1 MSKRLPFTK
10 IDNLLAHLYGLRRL
24 GIKIGLEHTK
34 ELLRRCGSP
43 HRGLKTIHIAGTNGK
58 GSTAAMIHSILRE
71 SGLKVGLYT
80 SPHLIRFNER
90 IRINGLPISDKYII
104 EFMAQFKG
112 VIDKV
117 EATFFEATT
126 VLALHYFSNKEVDVA
141 VIETGL
147 GGRLDSTNVIDPE
160 LTIITSIDL
169 DHQHILGETLID
181 VAAEK
186 AGIIKKQTPVLVCS
200 QTPEVM
206 DVIRKKAQE
215 CNSPIIYS
223 NDPKKIIIDYR
234 STGFELDNKQYFVP
248 LIGAHQAINA
258 GLAIRAV
265 MHHCPEMKKTE
276 IQSGLSNTKWLGRFQ
291 PLIKKLPIYYDVA
304 HNPGGIRTIRASLDT
319 LNSKVTNGIMVLK
332 NDKHVEQIASALNGL
347 FNELFI
353 ASIQESNL
361 MDEQLLFNSLK
372 SQNLNCKITD
382 SIEKG
387 YTYLYDRA
395 LKGENGIIFGSH
407 YVAESV
413 FNYFEINFDNGSI

>member
-1 MSKRLPFTK
+1 MSKRSPFTK

-24 GIKIGLEHTK
+24 GIKVGLEHTN

-58 GSTAAMIHSILRE
+58 GSTAAMIQAILRE

-90 IRINGLPISDKYII
+90 IRINGLPISDEYII
-104 EFMAQFKG
+104 EFMAQFNS
-112 VIDKV
+112 VIDAV

-126 VLALHYFSNKEVDVA
+126 VLALHYFSNQEVDVA

-169 DHQHILGETLID
+169 DHQQLLGETLID
-181 VAAEK
+181 IAVEK

-215 CNSPIIYS
+215 SNSPIIYS
-223 NDPKKIIIDYR
+223 NDPKNIIIDHH
-234 STGFELDNKQYFVP
+234 STGFELDKKQYFVP

-265 MHHCPEMKKTE
+265 MYHCPEMKQTE
-276 IQSGLSNTKWLGRFQ
+276 IQSGLSNTKWFGRFQ
-291 PLIKKLPIYYDVA
+291 PLLKKLPIYYDVA

-332 NDKHVEQIASALNGL
+332 NDKHVDQIALALDGL
-347 FNELFI
+347 FNELFV
-353 ASIQESNL
+353 ASIPESDL
-361 MDEQLLFNSLK
+361 MDEQLLFNALK
-372 SQNLNCKITD
+372 AQNLNCNIMD

-407 YVAESV
+407 YVAESI

>member
-1 MSKRLPFTK
+1 MSKRFPFTK

-24 GIKIGLEHTK
+24 GIKVGLEHTK
-34 ELLRRCGSP
+34 ELLRQCGSP

-90 IRINGLPISDKYII
+90 IRINGLPISDEYII
-104 EFMAQFKG
+104 EFMAQFNR

-126 VLALHYFSNKEVDVA
+126 VIALHYFSNEEVDVA

-169 DHQHILGETLID
+169 DHQHILGKTLID

-186 AGIIKKQTPVLVCS
+186 AGIIKKQKPVLVCS
-200 QTPEVM
+200 QKPEVM

-215 CNSPIIYS
+215 SNSPIIYS
-223 NDPKKIIIDYR
+223 NDPKKIIIDR
-234 STGFELDNKQYFVP
+234 CSTGFELDNKQYFVP

-265 MHHCPEMKKTE
+265 MHYCPEMKKTE
-276 IQSGLSNTKWLGRFQ
+276 IQSGLSKTKWLGRFQ

-332 NDKHVEQIASALNGL
+332 NDKHVDQIALALDGF
-347 FNELFI
+347 FNELFV
-353 ASIQESNL
+353 ASIPESNL

-372 SQNLNCKITD
+372 AQNLNCKITD

>member
-1 MSKRLPFTK
+1 MSKRSPFTK

-24 GIKIGLEHTK
+24 GIKVGLEHTN

-58 GSTAAMIHSILRE
+58 GSTAAMIQAILRE

-90 IRINGLPISDKYII
+90 IRINGLPISDEYII
-104 EFMAQFKG
+104 EFMAQFNS
-112 VIDKV
+112 VIDAV

-126 VLALHYFSNKEVDVA
+126 VLALHYFSNQEVDVA

-169 DHQHILGETLID
+169 DHQQLLGETLID
-181 VAAEK
+181 IAVEK

-215 CNSPIIYS
+215 SNSPIIYS
-223 NDPKKIIIDYR
+223 NDPKNIIIDHH
-234 STGFELDNKQYFVP
+234 STGFELDKKQYFVP

-276 IQSGLSNTKWLGRFQ
+276 IQSGLSNTKWFGRFQ
-291 PLIKKLPIYYDVA
+291 PLLKKLPIYYDVA
-304 HNPGGIRTIRASLDT
+304 HNPGGIRTIRATLDT
-319 LNSKVTNGIMVLK
+319 INSKVTNGIMVLK
-332 NDKHVEQIASALNGL
+332 NDKHVDQIALALDGL
-347 FNELFI
+347 FNELFV
-353 ASIQESNL
+353 ASIPESDL
-361 MDEQLLFNSLK
+361 MDEQLLFNALK
-372 SQNLNCKITD
+372 AQNLNCNIMD

-407 YVAESV
+407 YVAESI
-413 FNYFEINFDNGSI
+413 FDYFEINFDNGSI

>member
-1 MSKRLPFTK
+1 MSKRSPFTK

-24 GIKIGLEHTK
+24 GIKVGLEHTN

-58 GSTAAMIHSILRE
+58 GSTAAMIQAILRE

-90 IRINGLPISDKYII
+90 IRINGLPISDEYII
-104 EFMAQFKG
+104 EFMAQFNS
-112 VIDKV
+112 VIDAV

-126 VLALHYFSNKEVDVA
+126 VLALHYFSNQEVDVA

-169 DHQHILGETLID
+169 DHQQLLGETLID
-181 VAAEK
+181 IAVEK

-215 CNSPIIYS
+215 SNSPIIYS
-223 NDPKKIIIDYR
+223 NDPKNIIIDHH
-234 STGFELDNKQYFVP
+234 STGFELDKKQYFVP

-265 MHHCPEMKKTE
+265 MHHCPEMKQTE
-276 IQSGLSNTKWLGRFQ
+276 IQLGLSNTKWFGRFQ
-291 PLIKKLPIYYDVA
+291 PLLNNFPIYYDVA

-332 NDKHVEQIASALNGL
+332 NDKHVDQIALALDGL
-347 FNELFI
+347 FNELFV
-353 ASIQESNL
+353 ASIPESDL
-361 MDEQLLFNSLK
+361 MDEQLLFNALK
-372 SQNLNCKITD
+372 AQNLNCNIMD

-407 YVAESV
+407 YVAESI
-413 FNYFEINFDNGSI
+413 FDYFEINFDNGSI

>member
-1 MSKRLPFTK
+1 MSKRSPFTK

-24 GIKIGLEHTK
+24 GIKVGLEHTN

-58 GSTAAMIHSILRE
+58 GSTAAMIQAILRE

-90 IRINGLPISDKYII
+90 IRINGLPISDEYII
-104 EFMAQFKG
+104 EFMAQFNS
-112 VIDKV
+112 VIDAV

-126 VLALHYFSNKEVDVA
+126 VLALHYFSNQEVDVA

-169 DHQHILGETLID
+169 DHQQLLGETLID
-181 VAAEK
+181 IAVEK

-215 CNSPIIYS
+215 SNSPIIYS
-223 NDPKKIIIDYR
+223 NDPKNIIIDHH
-234 STGFELDNKQYFVP
+234 STGFELDKKQYFVP

-265 MHHCPEMKKTE
+265 MQHCPEMKKTE
-276 IQSGLSNTKWLGRFQ
+276 IQSGLSNTKWFGRFQ
-291 PLIKKLPIYYDVA
+291 PLLKKLPIYYDVA

-332 NDKHVEQIASALNGL
+332 NDKHVDQIALALDGL
-347 FNELFI
+347 FNELFV
-353 ASIQESNL
+353 ASIPESDL
-361 MDEQLLFNSLK
+361 MDEQLLFNALK
-372 SQNLNCKITD
+372 AQNLNCNIMD

-407 YVAESV
+407 YVAESI

>member
-1 MSKRLPFTK
+1 MSKRSPFTK

-24 GIKIGLEHTK
+24 GIKVGLEHTN

-58 GSTAAMIHSILRE
+58 GSTAAMIHAILRE

-90 IRINGLPISDKYII
+90 IRINGLPISDEYII
-104 EFMAQFKG
+104 EFMARFNSD
-112 VIDKV
+112 IDVV

-126 VLALHYFSNKEVDVA
+126 VLALHYFSNQEVDVS

-169 DHQHILGETLID
+169 DHQHLLGETLID
-181 VAAEK
+181 IAVEK

-215 CNSPIIYS
+215 SNSPIIYS
-223 NDPKKIIIDYR
+223 NDPKNIIIDHH
-234 STGFELDNKQYFVP
+234 STGFELDKKQYFVP

-265 MHHCPEMKKTE
+265 MHHCPEMKQTE
-276 IQSGLSNTKWLGRFQ
+276 IQLGLSNTKWFGRFQ
-291 PLIKKLPIYYDVA
+291 PLLKNFPIYYDVA

-332 NDKHVEQIASALNGL
+332 NDKHVDQIALALDGL
-347 FNELFI
+347 FNELFV
-353 ASIQESNL
+353 ASIPESDL
-361 MDEQLLFNSLK
+361 MDEQLLFNALK
-372 SQNLNCKITD
+372 AQNLNCNIMD

-407 YVAESV
+407 YVAESI
-413 FNYFEINFDNGSI
+413 FDYFEINFDNGSI

>member
-1 MSKRLPFTK
+1 MSKRSPFTK

-24 GIKIGLEHTK
+24 GIKVGLEHTN

-58 GSTAAMIHSILRE
+58 GSTAAMIQAILRE

-90 IRINGLPISDKYII
+90 IRINGLPISDEYII
-104 EFMAQFKG
+104 EFMAQFNS
-112 VIDKV
+112 VIDAV

-126 VLALHYFSNKEVDVA
+126 VLALHYFSNQEVDVA

-169 DHQHILGETLID
+169 DHQQLLGETLID
-181 VAAEK
+181 IAVEK

-215 CNSPIIYS
+215 SNSPIIYS
-223 NDPKKIIIDYR
+223 NDPKNIIIDHH
-234 STGFELDNKQYFVP
+234 STGFELDKKQYFVP

-276 IQSGLSNTKWLGRFQ
+276 IQSGLSNTKWFGRFQ
-291 PLIKKLPIYYDVA
+291 PLLKKLPIYYDVA

-332 NDKHVEQIASALNGL
+332 NDKHVDQIALALDGL
-347 FNELFI
+347 FNELFV
-353 ASIQESNL
+353 ASIPESDL
-361 MDEQLLFNSLK
+361 MDEQLLFNALK
-372 SQNLNCKITD
+372 AQNLNCNIMD

-407 YVAESV
+407 YVAESI
-413 FNYFEINFDNGSI
+413 FDYFEINFDNGSI

>member
-1 MSKRLPFTK
+1 MSKRYPFTK
-10 IDNLLAHLYGLRRL
+10 IDNLLEHLYGLRRL
-24 GIKIGLEHTK
+24 GIKVGLEHTN
-34 ELLRRCGSP
+34 ELLRQCGNP
-43 HRGLKTIHIAGTNGK
+43 QRGLKTIHIAGTNGK
-58 GSTAAMIHSILRE
+58 GSTAAIIQAILRK

-90 IRINGLPISDKYII
+90 IRINGLPIPDKYII

-215 CNSPIIYS
+215 SNSPIIYC
-223 NDPKKIIIDYR
+223 NDPKNIIIDHH
-234 STGFELDNKQYFVP
+234 STGFELDKKQYFVP
-248 LIGAHQAINA
+248 LIGTHQAINA

-265 MHHCPEMKKTE
+265 MHHCPEMKQTE
-276 IQSGLSNTKWLGRFQ
+276 IQLGLSNTKWFGRFQ
-291 PLIKKLPIYYDVA
+291 PLLKKLPIYYDVA
-304 HNPGGIRTIRASLDT
+304 HNPGGIRTIRASLNT

-332 NDKHVEQIASALNGL
+332 NDKHVDQIALALDGL
-347 FNELFI
+347 FNELFV
-353 ASIQESNL
+353 ASIPESDL
-361 MDEQLLFNSLK
+361 MDEQLLFNALK
-372 SQNLNCKITD
+372 AQNLNCNIMD
-382 SIEKG
+382 SMEKG

-407 YVAESV
+407 YVAESI

>member
-1 MSKRLPFTK
+1 MSKRSPFTK

-24 GIKIGLEHTK
+24 GIKVGLEHTN

-58 GSTAAMIHSILRE
+58 GSTAAMIQAILRE

-90 IRINGLPISDKYII
+90 IRINGLPISDEYII
-104 EFMAQFKG
+104 KFMAQFNS
-112 VIDKV
+112 VIDAV

-126 VLALHYFSNKEVDVA
+126 VLALHYFSNQEVDVA

-169 DHQHILGETLID
+169 DHQQLLGETLID
-181 VAAEK
+181 IAVEK

-215 CNSPIIYS
+215 SNSPIIYS
-223 NDPKKIIIDYR
+223 NDPKNIIIDHH
-234 STGFELDNKQYFVP
+234 STGFELDKKQYFVP

-265 MHHCPEMKKTE
+265 MHHCPEMKQTE
-276 IQSGLSNTKWLGRFQ
+276 IQLGLSNTKWFGRFQ
-291 PLIKKLPIYYDVA
+291 PLLNNFPIYYDVA

-332 NDKHVEQIASALNGL
+332 NDKHVDQIALALDGL
-347 FNELFI
+347 FNELFV
-353 ASIQESNL
+353 ASIPESDL
-361 MDEQLLFNSLK
+361 MDEQLLFNALK
-372 SQNLNCKITD
+372 AQNLNCNIMD

-407 YVAESV
+407 YVAESI
-413 FNYFEINFDNGSI
+413 FDYFEINFDNGSI

>member
-1 MSKRLPFTK
+1 MSKRSPFTK

-24 GIKIGLEHTK
+24 GIKVGLEHTN

-58 GSTAAMIHSILRE
+58 GSTAAMIQAILRE

-90 IRINGLPISDKYII
+90 IRINGLPISDEYII
-104 EFMAQFKG
+104 KFMAQFNS
-112 VIDKV
+112 VIDAV

-126 VLALHYFSNKEVDVA
+126 VLALHYFSNQEVDVA

-169 DHQHILGETLID
+169 DHQQLLGETLID
-181 VAAEK
+181 IAVEK

-215 CNSPIIYS
+215 SNSPIIYS
-223 NDPKKIIIDYR
+223 NDPKNIIIDHH
-234 STGFELDNKQYFVP
+234 STGFELDKKQYFVP

-265 MHHCPEMKKTE
+265 MHHCPEMKQTE
-276 IQSGLSNTKWLGRFQ
+276 IQLGLSNTKWFGRFQ
-291 PLIKKLPIYYDVA
+291 PLLKNFPIYYDVA

-332 NDKHVEQIASALNGL
+332 NDKHVDQIALALDGL
-347 FNELFI
+347 FNELFV
-353 ASIQESNL
+353 ASIPESDL
-361 MDEQLLFNSLK
+361 MDEQLLFNALK
-372 SQNLNCKITD
+372 AQNLNCNIMD

-407 YVAESV
+407 YVAESI
-413 FNYFEINFDNGSI
+413 FDYFEINFDNGSI

>member
-1 MSKRLPFTK
+1 MSKRSPFTK

-24 GIKIGLEHTK
+24 GIKVGLEHTN

-58 GSTAAMIHSILRE
+58 GSTAAMIQAILRE

-90 IRINGLPISDKYII
+90 IRINGLPISDEYII
-104 EFMAQFKG
+104 EFMAQFNS
-112 VIDKV
+112 VIDAV

-126 VLALHYFSNKEVDVA
+126 VLALHYFSNQEVDVA

-169 DHQHILGETLID
+169 DHQQLLGETLID
-181 VAAEK
+181 IAVEK

-215 CNSPIIYS
+215 SNSPIIYS
-223 NDPKKIIIDYR
+223 NDPKNIIIDHH
-234 STGFELDNKQYFVP
+234 STGFELDKKQYFVP

-265 MHHCPEMKKTE
+265 MHHCPEMKQTE
-276 IQSGLSNTKWLGRFQ
+276 IQLGLSNTKWFGRFQ
-291 PLIKKLPIYYDVA
+291 PLLNNFPIYYDVA

-332 NDKHVEQIASALNGL
+332 NDKHVDQIALALDGL
-347 FNELFI
+347 FNELFV
-353 ASIQESNL
+353 ASIPESDL
-361 MDEQLLFNSLK
+361 MDEQLLFNALK
-372 SQNLNCKITD
+372 AQNLNCNIMD

-407 YVAESV
+407 YVAESI

>member
-1 MSKRLPFTK
+1 MSKRSPFTK

-24 GIKIGLEHTK
+24 GIKVGLEHTN

-58 GSTAAMIHSILRE
+58 GSTAAMIQAILRE

-90 IRINGLPISDKYII
+90 IRINGLPISDEYII
-104 EFMAQFKG
+104 EFMARFNS
-112 VIDKV
+112 VIDAV

-126 VLALHYFSNKEVDVA
+126 VLALHYFSNQEVDVA

-169 DHQHILGETLID
+169 DHQQLLGETLID
-181 VAAEK
+181 IAVEK

-215 CNSPIIYS
+215 SNSPIIYS
-223 NDPKKIIIDYR
+223 NDPKNIIIDHH
-234 STGFELDNKQYFVP
+234 STGFELDKKQYFVP

-265 MHHCPEMKKTE
+265 MHHCPEMKQTE
-276 IQSGLSNTKWLGRFQ
+276 IQLGLSNTKWFGRFQ
-291 PLIKKLPIYYDVA
+291 PLLNNFPIYYDVA

-332 NDKHVEQIASALNGL
+332 NDKHVDQIALALDGL
-347 FNELFI
+347 FNELFV
-353 ASIQESNL
+353 ASIPESDL
-361 MDEQLLFNSLK
+361 MDEQLLFNALK
-372 SQNLNCKITD
+372 AQNLNCNIMD

-407 YVAESV
+407 YVAESI
-413 FNYFEINFDNGSI
+413 FDYFEINFDNGSI

>member
-1 MSKRLPFTK
+1 MSRRSPFTK
-10 IDNLLAHLYGLRRL
+10 IDNLLTHLYGLRRL
-24 GIKIGLEHTK
+24 GIKVGLEHTN

-58 GSTAAMIHSILRE
+58 GSTAAMIQAILRE
-71 SGLKVGLYT
+71 NGLKVGLYT
-80 SPHLIRFNER
+80 SPHLISFNER
-90 IRINGLPISDKYII
+90 IRINGLPISDEYII
-104 EFMAQFKG
+104 EFMARFNS
-112 VIDKV
+112 VIDAV

-126 VLALHYFSNKEVDVA
+126 VLALHYFSNQEVDVA

-169 DHQHILGETLID
+169 DHQQLLGETLID
-181 VAAEK
+181 IAVEK

-215 CNSPIIYS
+215 SNSPIIYS
-223 NDPKKIIIDYR
+223 NDPKNIIIDHH
-234 STGFELDNKQYFVP
+234 STGFELDKKQYFVP

-276 IQSGLSNTKWLGRFQ
+276 IQSGLSNTKWFGRFQ
-291 PLIKKLPIYYDVA
+291 PLLKKLPIYYDVA

-332 NDKHVEQIASALNGL
+332 NDKNVDQIALALDGL
-347 FNELFI
+347 FNELFV
-353 ASIQESNL
+353 ASIPESDL
-361 MDEQLLFNSLK
+361 MDEQLLFNALK
-372 SQNLNCKITD
+372 AQNLNCNIMD

-387 YTYLYDRA
+387 CTYLYDRA

-407 YVAESV
+407 YVAESI
-413 FNYFEINFDNGSI
+413 FDYFEINFDNGSI

>member
-1 MSKRLPFTK
+1 MSKRFPFTK

-24 GIKIGLEHTK
+24 GIKVGLEHTN

-90 IRINGLPISDKYII
+90 IRINGLPISDEYII
-104 EFMAQFKG
+104 EFMAQFNG

-126 VLALHYFSNKEVDVA
+126 VLALHYFSNEEVDVA

-186 AGIIKKQTPVLVCS
+186 AGIIKKQKPVLVCS
-200 QTPEVM
+200 QKPEVM

-215 CNSPIIYS
+215 SNSPIIYS
-223 NDPKKIIIDYR
+223 NDPKKIIIDRR

-265 MHHCPEMKKTE
+265 MHSFPEMKKSE
-276 IQSGLSNTKWLGRFQ
+276 IQSGLSNAKWLGRFQ

-332 NDKHVEQIASALNGL
+332 NDKHVDQIALALDGF
-347 FNELFI
+347 FNELFV
-353 ASIQESNL
+353 ASIPESNL

-372 SQNLNCKITD
+372 AQNLNCKITD

>member
-1 MSKRLPFTK
+1 MSKRFPFTK

-24 GIKIGLEHTK
+24 GIKVGLEHTN

-90 IRINGLPISDKYII
+90 IRINGLPISDEYII
-104 EFMAQFKG
+104 EFMAQFNG

-126 VLALHYFSNKEVDVA
+126 VLALHYFSNEEVDVA

-169 DHQHILGETLID
+169 DHQHILGKTLID

-186 AGIIKKQTPVLVCS
+186 AGIIKKQKPVLVCS

-215 CNSPIIYS
+215 SNSPIIYS
-223 NDPKKIIIDYR
+223 NDPKKIIIDRR

-248 LIGAHQAINA
+248 LIGVHQAINA

-265 MHHCPEMKKTE
+265 MHYCPEMKKIE

-304 HNPGGIRTIRASLDT
+304 HNLGGIRTIRASLDT
-319 LNSKVTNGIMVLK
+319 LNSKVTNGIMVIK
-332 NDKHVEQIASALNGL
+332 NDKHVDQIALALDGF
-347 FNELFI
+347 FNELFV
-353 ASIQESNL
+353 ASIPESNL

-372 SQNLNCKITD
+372 AQNLNCKITD

>member
-1 MSKRLPFTK
+1 MSKRSPFTK

-24 GIKIGLEHTK
+24 GIKVGLEHTN

-58 GSTAAMIHSILRE
+58 GSTAAMIQAILRE

-90 IRINGLPISDKYII
+90 IRINGLPISDEYII
-104 EFMAQFKG
+104 EFMARFNSD
-112 VIDKV
+112 IDVV

-126 VLALHYFSNKEVDVA
+126 VLALHYFSNQEVDVA

-169 DHQHILGETLID
+169 DHQQLLGETLID
-181 VAAEK
+181 IAVEK

-215 CNSPIIYS
+215 SNSPIIYS
-223 NDPKKIIIDYR
+223 NDPKNIIIDHH
-234 STGFELDNKQYFVP
+234 STGFELDKKQYFVP

-265 MHHCPEMKKTE
+265 MYHCPEMKQTE
-276 IQSGLSNTKWLGRFQ
+276 IQSGLSNTKWFGRFQ
-291 PLIKKLPIYYDVA
+291 PLLKKLPIYYDVA

-332 NDKHVEQIASALNGL
+332 NDKHVDQIALALDGL
-347 FNELFI
+347 FNELFV
-353 ASIQESNL
+353 ASIPESDL
-361 MDEQLLFNSLK
+361 MDEQLLFNALK
-372 SQNLNCKITD
+372 AQNLNCNIMD

-407 YVAESV
+407 YVAESI
-413 FNYFEINFDNGSI
+413 FDYFEINFDNGSI

>member
-1 MSKRLPFTK
+1 
-10 IDNLLAHLYGLRRL
+10 
-24 GIKIGLEHTK
+24 
-34 ELLRRCGSP
+34 
-43 HRGLKTIHIAGTNGK
+43 
-58 GSTAAMIHSILRE
+58 MIQAILRE

-90 IRINGLPISDKYII
+90 IRINGLPISDEYII
-104 EFMAQFKG
+104 EFMARFNS
-112 VIDKV
+112 VIDAV

-126 VLALHYFSNKEVDVA
+126 VLALHYFSNQEVDVA

-169 DHQHILGETLID
+169 DHQQLLGETLID
-181 VAAEK
+181 IAVEK

-215 CNSPIIYS
+215 SNSPIIYS
-223 NDPKKIIIDYR
+223 NDPKNIIIDHH
-234 STGFELDNKQYFVP
+234 STGFELDKKQYFVP

-265 MHHCPEMKKTE
+265 MHHCPEMKQTE
-276 IQSGLSNTKWLGRFQ
+276 IQLGLSNTKWFGRFQ
-291 PLIKKLPIYYDVA
+291 PLLNNFPIYYDVA

-332 NDKHVEQIASALNGL
+332 NDKHVDQIALALDGL
-347 FNELFI
+347 FNELFV
-353 ASIQESNL
+353 ASIPESDL
-361 MDEQLLFNSLK
+361 MDEQLLFNALK
-372 SQNLNCKITD
+372 AQNLNCNIMD

-407 YVAESV
+407 YVAESI
-413 FNYFEINFDNGSI
+413 FDYFEINFDNGSI

>member
-104 EFMAQFKG
+104 EFMAQFNS
-112 VIDKV
+112 VIDEV

-126 VLALHYFSNKEVDVA
+126 VLALHYFSNQEVDVA

-169 DHQHILGETLID
+169 DHQQLLGETLID
-181 VAAEK
+181 IAAEK

-215 CNSPIIYS
+215 SNSPIIYS
-223 NDPKKIIIDYR
+223 NDPKRITVNHR

-265 MHHCPEMKKTE
+265 MHQYPEMKKTE
-276 IQSGLSNTKWLGRFQ
+276 IQSGLSNTKWFGRFQ
-291 PLIKKLPIYYDVA
+291 PLIKNLPIYYDVA
-304 HNPGGIRTIRASLDT
+304 HNPSGIGTIRTSLDT
-319 LNSKVTNGIMVLK
+319 LNSKVTNGIIVLK
-332 NDKHVEQIASALNGL
+332 NDKHVDQIALALDGL
-347 FNELFI
+347 FNELFV
-353 ASIQESNL
+353 ASIPESDL
-361 MDEQLLFNSLK
+361 MDEQLLFNALK
-372 SQNLNCKITD
+372 AQNLNCNIMD

-407 YVAESV
+407 YVAESI

>member
-1 MSKRLPFTK
+1 MSKRSPFTK

-24 GIKIGLEHTK
+24 GIKVGLEHTN

-58 GSTAAMIHSILRE
+58 GSTAAMIHAILRE

-90 IRINGLPISDKYII
+90 IRINGLPISDEYII
-104 EFMAQFKG
+104 EFMAQFNS
-112 VIDKV
+112 VIDAV

-126 VLALHYFSNKEVDVA
+126 VLALHYFSNQEVDVA

-169 DHQHILGETLID
+169 DHQQLLGETLID
-181 VAAEK
+181 IAVEK

-215 CNSPIIYS
+215 SNSPIIYS
-223 NDPKKIIIDYR
+223 NDPKNIIIDHH
-234 STGFELDNKQYFVP
+234 STGFELDKKQYFVP

-276 IQSGLSNTKWLGRFQ
+276 IQSGLSNTKWFGRFQ
-291 PLIKKLPIYYDVA
+291 PLLKKLPIYYDVA

-332 NDKHVEQIASALNGL
+332 NDKNVDQIALALDGL
-347 FNELFI
+347 FNELFV
-353 ASIQESNL
+353 ASIPESDL
-361 MDEQLLFNSLK
+361 MDEQLLFNALK
-372 SQNLNCKITD
+372 AQNLNCNIMD

-407 YVAESV
+407 YVAESI
-413 FNYFEINFDNGSI
+413 FDYFEINFDNGSI

>member
-1 MSKRLPFTK
+1 MSKRSPFTK

-24 GIKIGLEHTK
+24 GIKVGLEHTN

-58 GSTAAMIHSILRE
+58 GSTAAMIQAILRE
-71 SGLKVGLYT
+71 NGLKVGLYT
-80 SPHLIRFNER
+80 SPHLISFNER
-90 IRINGLPISDKYII
+90 IRINGLPISDEYII
-104 EFMAQFKG
+104 EFMARFNS
-112 VIDKV
+112 VIDAV

-126 VLALHYFSNKEVDVA
+126 VLALHYFLNQEVDVA

-169 DHQHILGETLID
+169 DHQQLLGETLID
-181 VAAEK
+181 IAVEK

-215 CNSPIIYS
+215 NNAPIIYS
-223 NDPKKIIIDYR
+223 NDPKKINIDHH
-234 STGFELDNKQYFVP
+234 STGFELDKKQYFVP

-276 IQSGLSNTKWLGRFQ
+276 IQSGLSNTKWFGRFQ
-291 PLIKKLPIYYDVA
+291 PLLKKLPIYYDVA

-319 LNSKVTNGIMVLK
+319 LNSKVTNG
-332 NDKHVEQIASALNGL
+332 NNG
-347 FNELFI
+347 
-353 ASIQESNL
+353 A
-361 MDEQLLFNSLK
+361 K
-372 SQNLNCKITD
+372 K
-382 SIEKG
+382 
-387 YTYLYDRA
+387 
-395 LKGENGIIFGSH
+395 
-407 YVAESV
+407 
-413 FNYFEINFDNGSI
+413 